1 VIAPRAPSAYDIPWG
16 ALRYPHVAAIRAPAT
31 VNKVLSALRGVA
43 REAMR
48 LGQLDAGEYT
58 KIADVEGLRGTRLPA
73 GRHVEM
79 PEPPSSPCSASPASA
94 APSSPR
100 SCTT

>member
-1 VIAPRAPSAYDIPWG
+1 
-16 ALRYPHVAAIRAPAT
+16 
-31 VNKVLSALRGVA
+31 
-43 REAMR
+43 MR

-79 PEPPSSPCSASPASA
+79 PELVSMFAACPRTTPIDARDAALLAVFRVPASA
-94 APSSPR
+94 APNSLRVASR
-100 SCTT
+100 TSTAWRGR